1 MKLAIVTRIMSVIAS
16 IIVIGLLVFA
26 SLKIM
31 DMAGLRNTR
40 MDTIREHS
48 VQYDKIPRLNEE
60 TAQKIRKANR
70 DNQRAFAWLGGVLI
84 IIMGSF
90 IIYVKVTSKKNK

>member
-1 MKLAIVTRIMSVIAS
+1 MKLGIVTKIMSVIAS
-16 IIVIGLLVFA
+16 IVVIGLLVFA
-26 SLKIM
+26 SVKIM
-31 DMAGLRNTR
+31 DMAGLSNAR
-40 MDTIREHS
+40 MDTIKEYS

-84 IIMGSF
+84 VIMGSF
-90 IIYVKVTSKKNK
+90 IIYVKATSKKNK